1 MMRLRNEF
9 LISIFARRAQTASC
23 GALVG
28 GTGKI
33 NKKLT
38 HLTYMYQASYLKHF
52 TEAVFLAIG
61 CSQEEARLASEVL
74 VSADLRGVDSHGIAR
89 LAGYV
94 RLYDHGRLNPKPNVT
109 IVYETPSTAVVDGD
123 RGLGLVVAP
132 KAMEIAMEKAEKVG
146 SGWVSVRNSNH
157 FGIAGYHA
165 MLALQ
170 KDMIGWTMTNAAPLV
185 TPTFSLDKLLGTN
198 PIAVAVPALAEPAF
212 VADFASTAV
221 AYGKFEILQRKGL
234 PAPLGWAQDADGNPT
249 TDSNAVKSGGGLLPL
264 GSDREHGSHKGYGLG
279 AIVDIFSG
287 VLSGAN
293 FGPWVPPFAT
303 AGFMGVQQS
312 VGLGTGHFL
321 GAMRV
326 DGFRPAD
333 EFKAD
338 MDKWIGAFRNAR
350 AVDGEKVLIPGDPE
364 REMEAERG
372 VNGIRLLEPVVLS
385 LDELAKRFGIPFE
398 INL

>member
-1 MMRLRNEF
+1 
-9 LISIFARRAQTASC
+9 
-23 GALVG
+23 
-28 GTGKI
+28 
-33 NKKLT
+33 
-38 HLTYMYQASYLKHF
+38 MYHFEYLQKF
-52 TEAVFLAIG
+52 VEQVFITIG
-61 CSQEEARLASEVL
+61 CPPSEALLASEVL
-74 VSADLRGVDSHGIAR
+74 ISADLRGIDSHGIAR
-89 LAGYV
+89 LAGYI
-94 RLYDHGRLNPKPNVT
+94 RLYDIGRLNPTPEIR
-109 IVYETPSTAVVDGD
+109 IVHETPSTATVDGD

-132 KAMEIAMEKAEKVG
+132 KAMQIAMNKAEQVG

-165 MLALQ
+165 MMALE

-185 TPTFSLDKLLGTN
+185 TPTFSLEKLLGTN
-198 PIAVAVPALAEPAF
+198 PLAVAVPAGIEPPF

-249 TDSNAVKSGGGLLPL
+249 DDSNAVKNGGGLLPL

-293 FGPWVPPFAT
+293 YGPWVPPFAT
-303 AGFMGVQQS
+303 AGFMAAQAG

-333 EFKAD
+333 EFKD
-338 MDKWIGAFRNAR
+338 NMDKWIGAFRNAK
-350 AVDGEKVLIPGDPE
+350 AVEGKQVVIPGDPE
-364 REMEAERG
+364 RETEALRRKE
-372 VNGIRLLEPVVLS
+372 GIPVLGPVVES
-385 LDELAKRFGIPFE
+385 LHELAVRFAIPFE
-398 INL
+398 KK